1 MKRYEIKSV
10 YRTVEGASQNDIDD
24 GFGYEDGYSILDN
37 QFGDYLY
44 DFAGTETML
53 WYQEHNYELSEDGED

>member
-10 YRTVEGASQNDIDD
+10 CRTVEGASQYDVDD

-44 DFAGTETML
+44 DFAETETML
-53 WYQEHNYELSEDGED
+53 WYQKHNYELSEDGED